1 MHTAH
6 SRVITDLQIGG
17 AKDHMHDVAQ
27 MLVCCACV
35 LTKPL
40 RSEAGVGVGA
50 AGTALVS
57 DIPVVPNEGRD
68 ER

>member
-6 SRVITDLQIGG
+6 SRVIIDLQIGG
-17 AKDHMHDVAQ
+17 AKDHMHDAMMSHEIVNAMPQ
-27 MLVCCACV
+27 N
-35 LTKPL
+35 
-40 RSEAGVGVGA
+40 RRERREGVGA